1 MSQIDLNYHKEIVM
15 DTLIFLAY
23 EILVSILP
31 FLIVFS
37 IIRKTNL
44 QKGLSFSR
52 FHMLSVIAFSVYIVG
67 VYHFTGAGTIYDVLL
82 YQLELRYDQLN
93 FTPFSNT
100 IDIVAYLLNILL
112 FIPLGFLAPVIWLDM
127 NKLGKVI
134 GVGFLFTFLIELSQ
148 LFNNRRTDIDD
159 ILLNVLGAAIGFMLY
174 KLFDQL
180 TKSKFR
186 IKSPNAVELTFCILF
201 VFASRFFLFYEM
213 GLAKLLYGF

>member
-1 MSQIDLNYHKEIVM
+1 M

-37 IIRKTNL
+37 IIRKTNP

-52 FHMLSVIAFSVYIVG
+52 FYTLSVIVFSVYIVG
-67 VYHFTGAGTIYDVLL
+67 VYHFTGVGTIYDVLM

-93 FTPFSNT
+93 FTLFSNT
-100 IDIVAYLLNILL
+100 IDIVGYLLNILL
-112 FIPLGFLAPVIWLDM
+112 FIPLGFLAPVIWVDM

-134 GVGFLFTFLIELSQ
+134 GVGVLLTFLIELSQ

-159 ILLNVLGAAIGFMLY
+159 ILLNVLGAVIGFILY
-174 KLFDQL
+174 KLYDKL

-186 IKSPNAVELTFCILF
+186 IKAL
-201 VFASRFFLFYEM
+201 M
-213 GLAKLLYGF
+213 LLN

>member
-1 MSQIDLNYHKEIVM
+1 M

>member
-1 MSQIDLNYHKEIVM
+1 MSQINLNYHKEIVM

-52 FHMLSVIAFSVYIVG
+52 FHRLSVIAFSVYIVG

-93 FTPFSNT
+93 FTPFSNS

-174 KLFDQL
+174 KLFDKL

-201 VFASRFFLFYEM
+201 VFASRFFLFNEM

>member
-1 MSQIDLNYHKEIVM
+1 M
-15 DTLIFLAY
+15 DTLIILAY

-52 FHMLSVIAFSVYIVG
+52 FHTLSVIAFSVYIVG

-112 FIPLGFLAPVIWLDM
+112 IIPLGFLAPVIWVDM
-127 NKLGKVI
+127 NRLGKVI

-159 ILLNVLGAAIGFMLY
+159 IILNVLGAAIGFILY
-174 KLFDQL
+174 NLFDKL

-186 IKSPNAVELTFCILF
+186 IKSPNAVELTFSILF
-201 VFASRFFLFYEM
+201 VFASRFLLFNEM